1 MGNASLLLAI
11 VVALFGTIGLLRL
24 VLRRRRAARSL
35 ITTPSRSSR
44 PGDQAGG
51 DQAGGDQAGATAE
64 TDAERRERLVE
75 QAFLAGAVPAVWY
88 RHAKA
93 ALAAEAAEPDE
104 PAKTA
109 EPEAAGAAGAA
120 GAAEAERPRD

>member
-11 VVALFGTIGLLRL
+11 VVAPFATIALVRL

-35 ITTPSRSSR
+35 ITTPSRLPR
-44 PGDQAGG
+44 PGENT
-51 DQAGGDQAGATAE
+51 GAAAE

-88 RHAKA
+88 RHAKG
-93 ALAAEAAEPDE
+93 ALAAEAEHP
-104 PAKTA
+104 PA
-109 EPEAAGAAGAA
+109 
-120 GAAEAERPRD
+120 